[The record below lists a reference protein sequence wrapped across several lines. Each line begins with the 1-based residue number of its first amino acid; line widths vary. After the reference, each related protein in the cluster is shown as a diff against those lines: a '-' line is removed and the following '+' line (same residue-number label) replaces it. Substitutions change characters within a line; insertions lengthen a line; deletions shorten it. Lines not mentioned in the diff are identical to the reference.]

1 MANEREFVGPR
12 SYAMV
17 ARTKTRVHPEFSG
30 FHQSFNSGY
39 GTRIQSAG
47 PRSYG
52 KRFIIGQLKDNG
64 LYEAASICPLLT
76 TKKTT

>member
-1 MANEREFVGPR
+1 MANEREFVVPR

-17 ARTKTRVHPEFSG
+17 ARTKTRVQPGVPG
-30 FHQSFNSGY
+30 FHQPFNSGY

-47 PRSYG
+47 PRSYR

-76 TKKTT
+76 TQITD